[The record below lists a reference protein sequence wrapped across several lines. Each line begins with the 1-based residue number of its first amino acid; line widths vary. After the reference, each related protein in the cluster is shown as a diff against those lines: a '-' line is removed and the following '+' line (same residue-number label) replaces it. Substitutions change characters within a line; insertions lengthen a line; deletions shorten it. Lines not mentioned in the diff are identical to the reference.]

1 MVYSVTVTQLI
12 EKMDLKNHTPEIDTD
27 KILIQDPGMNRPA
40 VQFGGFFEHFDAGR
54 IQICGNVEHAYV
66 AAMHTEEENKRIMD
80 EFFSY
85 KPPCLIFCRGLEPYP
100 FITAR
105 PRRQQGTRRK

>member
-54 IQICGNVEHAYV
+54 IQICGN
-66 AAMHTEEENKRIMD
+66 
-80 EFFSY
+80 
-85 KPPCLIFCRGLEPYP
+85 G
-100 FITAR
+100 
-105 PRRQQGTRRK
+105 

>member
-40 VQFGGFFEHFDAGR
+40 VQFEGSLSILMLEEYR
-54 IQICGNVEHAYV
+54 YVE
-66 AAMHTEEENKRIMD
+66 M
-80 EFFSY
+80 
-85 KPPCLIFCRGLEPYP
+85 
-100 FITAR
+100 
-105 PRRQQGTRRK
+105 

>member
-40 VQFGGFFEHFDAGR
+40 GQYGGDF
-54 IQICGNVEHAYV
+54 
-66 AAMHTEEENKRIMD
+66 
-80 EFFSY
+80 
-85 KPPCLIFCRGLEPYP
+85 
-100 FITAR
+100 
-105 PRRQQGTRRK
+105 